1 MLKAPYKLFFSTLG
15 NKTRLEILF
24 ALRRGKK
31 NVSQLTKELGYD
43 QTTISHN
50 LQRLLK
56 CRFVMNRKEGK
67 NVYYSINEKTII
79 KILGIIDRHTKIY
92 CRHLVGNKK

>member
-24 ALRRGKK
+24 ALRKGKK

-67 NVYYSINEKTII
+67 NVYYSINETIE
-79 KILGIIDRHTKIY
+79 KILRIIDRHTKTY
-92 CRHLVGNKK
+92 CRHLIGGKK